1 MKVKQI
7 FCMSRQVQK
16 IESSGL
22 MFIKAKKADAIQTGQ
37 EDAQIASLQQYTDYH
52 RTIEEGWRTG
62 TYSSDNSLVE
72 DEDRSSTQWLSLSE
86 TGVSLQLCSLQQGR
100 EG

>member
-1 MKVKQI
+1 
-7 FCMSRQVQK
+7 
-16 IESSGL
+16 

-37 EDAQIASLQQYTDYH
+37 EDAQIVSLHQYTEYH

-72 DEDRSSTQWLSLSE
+72 DGRQELPLCDSICLRLESHSSMCTPE
-86 TGVSLQLCSLQQGR
+86 RR
-100 EG
+100 EN